1 MITKR
6 EPLHMD
12 AYSSDGIKAMDVHG
26 PFSFTELKDEM
37 IRALAHDL
45 IPIVRR
51 IGRVE
56 NTNETESI
64 AEMTAESDIYV
75 HWSYNGVE
83 FEAEGQEEYVMRAS
97 REMMAVLEVMAK

>member
-12 AYSSDGIKAMDVHG
+12 AYSSDGLKAMDVHG

-64 AEMTAESDIYV
+64 TEMTAESALYV
-75 HWSYNGVE
+75 HWSCNGVE
-83 FEAEGQEEYVMRAS
+83 FEAEGPAEYVLRAS
-97 REMMAVLEVMAK
+97 KEMLEMLEALK

>member
-37 IRALAHDL
+37 IRALAHDT
-45 IPIVRR
+45 IPVVRR
-51 IGRVE
+51 VGRVE
-56 NTNETESI
+56 EDDEQVNAPGTG
-64 AEMTAESDIYV
+64 SDIYI
-75 HWSYNGVE
+75 HWSYNGLE
-83 FEAEGQEEYVMRAS
+83 FEAEGPAEYVLRAS

>member
-12 AYSSDGIKAMDVHG
+12 AYSSDGLKAMDVHG

-37 IRALAHDL
+37 IRALAHDM

-64 AEMTAESDIYV
+64 TEMTVESDIYV

-83 FEAEGQEEYVMRAS
+83 FEAEGPAEYVLRAS
-97 REMMAVLEVMAK
+97 KEMLEMLEALK

>member
-37 IRALAHDL
+37 IRTLAHDL

-64 AEMTAESDIYV
+64 TEMTAESALYV

-83 FEAEGQEEYVMRAS
+83 FEAEGPAEYVMRAS
-97 REMMAVLEVMAK
+97 REMTAVLEVMAK